1 MDDVFLHH
9 AKGMEQQLLRAAE
22 QVVFVD
28 RGGGHALGKGFPERA
43 VAVFRADFHKCLAE
57 FERNGRVE
65 QKCPAAGR
73 GGRGDER
80 LRSGVSGFRS
90 TERAPAPTATST
102 PMITRTMSSS
112 SRVNPAD
119 RRSAVGHIF
128 APDVGGFAFAAFR
141 AVGAEAHDFKRHF
154 LPGRRVDVI
163 VAPRGLSGSW

>member
-9 AKGMEQQLLRAAE
+9 AKGMEQQLLSAAE

-80 LRSGVSGFRS
+80 LRSGVERIPLNGEGACTHGYQHAHDHEDNEQLKQGEPGGPPLSG
-90 TERAPAPTATST
+90 RAHLRPRCRRLRLRRLP
-102 PMITRTMSSS
+102 R
-112 SRVNPAD
+112 
-119 RRSAVGHIF
+119 RRS
-128 APDVGGFAFAAFR
+128 
-141 AVGAEAHDFKRHF
+141 
-154 LPGRRVDVI
+154 
-163 VAPRGLSGSW
+163 RGS